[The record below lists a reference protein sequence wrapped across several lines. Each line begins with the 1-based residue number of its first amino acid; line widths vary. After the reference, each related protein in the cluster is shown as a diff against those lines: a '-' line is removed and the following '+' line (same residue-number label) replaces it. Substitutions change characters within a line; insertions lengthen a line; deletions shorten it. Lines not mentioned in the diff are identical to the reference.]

1 MMSGDTEKVIFF
13 SDLHIILHYTSTLA
27 YITVQLYSICCSAMY
42 TQCHTRTLNMIQI
55 ISQTDNY
62 RFLPE
67 FEVMPGVVLGVVSGV
82 GADVVLDTFIVSLL
96 YSLSHMANT
105 VRR

>member
-13 SDLHIILHYTSTLA
+13 SDLHIILHYTSTLT

-55 ISQTDNY
+55 ISDNY
-62 RFLPE
+62 RFLPK
-67 FEVMPGVVLGVVSGV
+67 FKVLPDIVP
-82 GADVVLDTFIVSLL
+82 DVVLDTFIVSLL
-96 YSLSHMANT
+96 YSLSHMAKT